1 MITQQGAMDT
11 QSKKDIY
18 DQLQKEILL
27 LQGIKPQSEG
37 AATIK
42 GLGPILSAFPNAVFP
57 SAAIHEFIID
67 SREQAAA
74 SGGFIAGLLAALMQ
88 HSGIAM
94 WISVS
99 RQLFPS
105 ALKPF
110 GLEPDRMIFA
120 DLKREKEVLW
130 TMEEALKCD
139 GLNAVIAEVQQ
150 ISFKQS
156 RRLQLAVEQSRV
168 TGIILRNQTEKLSAT
183 ASNARWKISPLP
195 TVPEQ
200 GMPGLGFPRWQVEL
214 LKVRNGNPGSWQVEW
229 AADEFYTLPIQ
240 KQVSALHAE
249 QRKTEQRKTG

>member
-1 MITQQGAMDT
+1 MDS

-27 LQGIKPQSEG
+27 LQGIKSQSEG
-37 AATIK
+37 ATVIS

-57 SAAIHEFIID
+57 AATIHEFIID

-139 GLNAVIAEVQQ
+139 GLNAVIAEVQE

-156 RRLQLAVEQSRV
+156 RRLQLVVEQSRV
-168 TGIILRNQTEKLSAT
+168 TGIILRNQTQKLNAT
-183 ASNARWKISPLP
+183 ASSARWKISPLP
-195 TVPEQ
+195 TVAEP

-229 AADEFYTLPIQ
+229 VAGDFHTLPIQ
-240 KQVSALHAE
+240 KQEATQHE
-249 QRKTEQRKTG
+249 EPGKTEQRKAG